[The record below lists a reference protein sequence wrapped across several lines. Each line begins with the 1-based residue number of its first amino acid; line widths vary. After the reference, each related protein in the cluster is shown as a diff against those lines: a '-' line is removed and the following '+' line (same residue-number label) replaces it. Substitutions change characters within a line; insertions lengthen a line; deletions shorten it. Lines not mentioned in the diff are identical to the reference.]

1 MTAPVEAP
9 GPAAR
14 QRGTALASRLML
26 RTFPV
31 IAVIVLLTQATIAW
45 LEYEDRS
52 AQLANRA
59 QVVAE
64 LTAEALSRPLWT
76 LDRATY
82 SAQVEA
88 AARDPAFRFARILD
102 EQGRPVLTVGDPDVA
117 DSSLLLA
124 VTEIAGPRDGEVIG
138 HFELAMTQDELHATL
153 LRQLT
158 IGLAAFAVL
167 VLGFV
172 LASQVAVRRLVI
184 RPLEEML
191 AAMGRVERKD
201 WPRLDW
207 SRRDELGRAG
217 EAFDR
222 MVEGLRS
229 GDEAKRLLAALEKAQ
244 AELVEKN
251 SEIESAHA
259 QITESLTYART
270 IQEGLMPD
278 AEELERSFA
287 EAVLLWRPLQ
297 LVGGDHCWVVRQD
310 GRCILFLADCTGHG
324 VPGAFM
330 TLIVAAALDQ
340 ALRELERPDPAALL
354 QAVDGLV
361 RDHLSRAGG
370 TEADDGLDAGCCIY
384 DPARRELAFAGAQ
397 IPLLLLQ
404 DGEIELLRAARGSL
418 GYRSLPAPRAL
429 EQKVIVVRPGL
440 RCYLFT
446 DGVTDQMADPAKPGG
461 PRLFGRR
468 RLADLLR
475 QTGGLPLAAQV
486 AALERALEEWR
497 GCEAPRDDLTLVA
510 FRPL

>member
-1 MTAPVEAP
+1 MSDSGDSPAMTE
-9 GPAAR
+9 R
-14 QRGTALASRLML
+14 QRGSALASRLML

-31 IAVIVLLTQATIAW
+31 IAVVVLLTQAAIAW
-45 LEYEDRS
+45 LEYRDRS
-52 AQLANRA
+52 YQLANRA
-59 QVVAE
+59 SVVAG

-82 SAQVEA
+82 AAQVEA

-102 EQGRPVLTVGDPDVA
+102 EQGQPVLTVGEAPESNALHAVA
-117 DSSLLLA
+117 
-124 VTEIAGPRDGEVIG
+124 EIADPRGGQIIG
-138 HFELAMTQDELHATL
+138 RFELVMSRDELRATL
-153 LRQLT
+153 LRQLA
-158 IGLAAFAVL
+158 IALAAFAVL
-167 VLGFV
+167 VFGFV
-172 LASQVAVRRLVI
+172 LASQLAVRRLVI

-191 AAMGRVERKD
+191 AAMSRVERND
-201 WPRLDW
+201 WRRLGW
-207 SRRDELGRAG
+207 QRRDELGRAG
-217 EAFDR
+217 DAFDR

-244 AELVEKN
+244 AELVDKN
-251 SEIESAHA
+251 REIESAHA

-278 AEELERSFA
+278 ARELERSFA

-297 LVGGDHCWVVRQD
+297 LVGGDHCWVVHQD

-340 ALRELERPDPAALL
+340 ALRELERPGPSALL

-361 RDHLSRAGG
+361 RDHLNRAGSG
-370 TEADDGLDAGCCIY
+370 AADDGLDAGCCIF
-384 DPARRELAFAGAQ
+384 DPESRQLAFAGAQ
-397 IPLLLLQ
+397 IPLLLLLK
-404 DGEIELLRAARGSL
+404 GEVELLRAARGSL
-418 GYRSLPAPRAL
+418 GYRSLPSPRDL
-429 EQKVIVVRPGL
+429 REKVVMVEPGL

-461 PRLFGRR
+461 QRLFGRR
-468 RLADLLR
+468 RLAEVLQR
-475 QTGGLPLAAQV
+475 TASLPLSDQV
-486 AALERALEEWR
+486 AALEQALEDWR
-497 GCEAPRDDLTLVA
+497 GREAPRDDLTLVA

>member
-1 MTAPVEAP
+1 MSPSTEAREAP
-9 GPAAR
+9 EK
-14 QRGTALASRLML
+14 QRGRALASRLML

-31 IAVIVLLTQATIAW
+31 VAVVVLLTQATIAW
-45 LEYEDRS
+45 LEYQDRS
-52 AQLANRA
+52 GQLTDRA
-59 QVVAE
+59 AVIAG

-82 SAQVEA
+82 AAQVEA

-102 EQGRPVLTVGDPDVA
+102 EQDRPVLTVGDAEAARSGALRAVA
-117 DSSLLLA
+117 
-124 VTEIAGPRDGEVIG
+124 EIAGPRDGETIG
-138 HFELAMTQDELHATL
+138 RFELVMSRDELQATL
-153 LRQLT
+153 LRQLA

-167 VLGFV
+167 LLGFV

-207 SRRDELGRAG
+207 ERRDELGRAG

-244 AELVEKN
+244 AELVGKN
-251 SEIESAHA
+251 REIESAHA

-278 AEELERSFA
+278 AAELEQSFA

-340 ALRELERPDPAALL
+340 ALRELERPGPAALL

-361 RDHLSRAGG
+361 RHHLNRAGG
-370 TEADDGLDAGCCIY
+370 TAADDGLDAGCCIY
-384 DPARRELAFAGAQ
+384 EPARRRLAFAGAQ

-404 DGEIELLRAARGSL
+404 DGEVELLRAARGSL
-418 GYRSLPAPRAL
+418 GYRSLPAPREL
-429 EQKVIVVRPGL
+429 PEKVVMAEPGL

-446 DGVTDQMADPAKPGG
+446 DGVTDQMADPAQPGG

-468 RLADLLR
+468 RLAALLQR
-475 QTGGLPLAAQV
+475 TASLPLSAQV
-486 AALERALEEWR
+486 DALERELEEWR
-497 GCEAPRDDLTLVA
+497 GREAPRDDLTMVA